1 VRAWRFN
8 DAFGQ
13 ENLKIAQL
21 PEPAAG
27 PGQVV
32 VKVRACSLN
41 YRDLVVSKGGYGN
54 AVRPPLIPLS
64 DGAGE
69 VVSVGPGVSRVKPGD
84 RVAGIFMQQ
93 WIAGPPD
100 EAKAAS
106 AMGGAIDGMLAEKVC
121 LSAEGLVHFPEH
133 LSFEEAATLPC
144 AAVTAWNAL
153 FRSGGLRPGET
164 VLVQGTGGVSIF
176 ALQFAKMAGAR
187 VIATSGSEAKLER
200 LRLMAADD
208 AINYKTTQEW
218 DKPVRAMT
226 GGTGVDHIVE
236 VGGAGTL
243 PLSIKAVRRG
253 GHIALIG
260 VLAGRGEF
268 DPRPLLLKS
277 IRLQG
282 IFVGSREMFEE
293 MNRAISLAGLRPV
306 VDRVFGFE
314 EVPEAMRYMESGA
327 HFGKVCIKVS

>member
-1 VRAWRFN
+1 M
-8 DAFGQ
+8 
-13 ENLKIAQL
+13 
-21 PEPAAG
+21 AG
-27 PGQVV
+27 P
-32 VKVRACSLN
+32 C
-41 YRDLVVSKGGYGN
+41 
-54 AVRPPLIPLS
+54 RPPLIPLS

-69 VVSVGPGVSRVKPGD
+69 VVAVGPGDSRVRPGD
-84 RVAGIFMQQ
+84 RVAGIFMQH
-93 WIAGPPD
+93 WIEGPPD
-100 EAKAAS
+100 DAKAAS

-121 LSAEGLVHFPEH
+121 LSADGPGAFSRTSLLRRGRDSALRRRNGLERAVPVRRA
-133 LSFEEAATLPC
+133 EA
-144 AAVTAWNAL
+144 
-153 FRSGGLRPGET
+153 GGNRAGAGDGRRLD
-164 VLVQGTGGVSIF
+164 F

-208 AINYKTTQEW
+208 VINYKTTPEW

-226 GGTGVDHIVE
+226 GGTGVDHVVE

-243 PLSIKAVRRG
+243 PLSVKAVRRG

-293 MNRAISLAGLRPV
+293 MNRAIGLAGLRPV

-314 EVPEAMRYMESGA
+314 EVLDAMRYMESGA

>member
-1 VRAWRFN
+1 VRT
-8 DAFGQ
+8 
-13 ENLKIAQL
+13 
-21 PEPAAG
+21 
-27 PGQVV
+27 
-32 VKVRACSLN
+32 
-41 YRDLVVSKGGYGN
+41 
-54 AVRPPLIPLS
+54 PLIPLS

-69 VVSVGPGVSRVKPGD
+69 VLAVGPGVARVKPGD

-93 WIAGPPD
+93 WIEGPPD
-100 EAKAAS
+100 DAKAAS

-164 VLVQGTGGVSIF
+164 VLVQGTGGVSTF
-176 ALQFAKMAGAR
+176 ALQFAKMAGAM

-200 LRLMAADD
+200 LRLMAADHT
-208 AINYKTTQEW
+208 INYKTTPEW
-218 DKPVRAMT
+218 DKPVREFT
-226 GGTGVDHIVE
+226 RGKGVDHIVE

-243 PLSIKAVRRG
+243 PLSMKAVRRG
-253 GHIALIG
+253 GHVALIG
-260 VLAGRGEF
+260 VLAGQGEF
-268 DPRPLLLKS
+268 DPRLLFLKA

-282 IFVGSREMFEE
+282 IYVGSREMFEE
-293 MNRAISLAGLRPV
+293 MNRAIMLAGLRPV

-314 EVPEAMRYMESGA
+314 EVPDAMRYMESGA
-327 HFGKVCIKVS
+327 HFGKVCIEVG